1 MHGRAVRRDH
11 TTARRPCG
19 PLQRKTN
26 GLDGTGPYQSEHC
39 QPQPQKT
46 NVRRLTN
53 NTQHSISKIQTI
65 IHYTQMP
72 TPKTLSLLTHVLI
85 TVMFSLNWVL
95 NDGNII
101 LQQRS
106 FHSFQLL
113 LILSLYHRDII
124 IFFFFFSLFVCLWLK
139 CKERRRRRQE
149 EIYLNIY

>member
-72 TPKTLSLLTHVLI
+72 TPKTLYLLTHVLI

-113 LILSLYHRDII
+113 LLILSLYHRDII
-124 IFFFFFSLFVCLWLK
+124 IFFFFFSLLFVCGWNAK
-139 CKERRRRRQE
+139 RE
-149 EIYLNIY
+149 EEEGKKKYI